1 MKPLT
6 TLFFALTFLLFSCSK
21 FKKTYKN
28 VDVNM
33 MPKGQIEFDCHKD
46 YSAYFIY
53 NSDLYMVESVDDKY
67 KNGWGGFPVT
77 ITFKII
83 NEISCDTEV
92 QSNKKA
98 YEVKILAI
106 KDR

>member
-6 TLFFALTFLLFSCSK
+6 TLFFALTFLFVSCSK
-21 FKKTYKN
+21 HNKTFKN
-28 VDVNM
+28 IDVDI

-46 YSAYFIY
+46 YSAYFTY
-53 NSDLYMVESVDDKY
+53 NSDLYMVESVADKY
-67 KNGWGGFPVT
+67 KNGWGGLPVT

-83 NEISCDTEV
+83 NEISCDTDV

-98 YEVKILAI
+98 YEVEIQSI

>member
-6 TLFFALTFLLFSCSK
+6 TLFFALTFLFVSCSK

-33 MPKGQIEFDCHKD
+33 MPKGQIEFDCHKE
-46 YSAYFIY
+46 YSAFFIY
-53 NSDLYMVESVDDKY
+53 ETKLYMVETIDEEYNNV
-67 KNGWGGFPVT
+67 WGGLPVT

-83 NEISCDTEV
+83 NEISCDTEI